1 MFKGLTEIKS
11 YQISD
16 IFLSLVSLRKKGGTT
31 CGPGRAGRAGLP
43 RFTAQCRTNFYV
55 GAGGDTGGGNWSLL
69 ADIILMIEPGP
80 AKEASYIILLCNSAL
95 PTLTDWSTRNGRAQS
110 TPPKLPNMTSLLGFR
125 TGALL

>member
-1 MFKGLTEIKS
+1 MGQAGLGGLGYQDLQLS
-11 YQISD
+11 AGQISM
-16 IFLSLVSLRKKGGTT
+16 L
-31 CGPGRAGRAGLP
+31 
-43 RFTAQCRTNFYV
+43 
-55 GAGGDTGGGNWSLL
+55 GGDTGGGNCALL

-95 PTLTDWSTRNGRAQS
+95 PTLTDWGTRNGRAQS